1 MSALEKALALAVA
14 KHAGTRDKG
23 GVPYIMHPLHVMMEM
38 KKAGCTEDELAA
50 GVMHDIVE
58 DTDVTLD
65 DLRTMGFSEAVVLA
79 VDSVTKREGEAID
92 EYRRRVATNQTGR
105 KIKLQDLRHNMDIT
119 RLKNRGRMTD
129 KDLQRL
135 REYAEHYDML
145 VGGAVGV

>member
-23 GVPYIMHPLHVMMEM
+23 GVPYILHPIHVMMEM

-50 GVMHDIVE
+50 GVMHDLVE

-65 DLRTMGFSEAVVLA
+65 FLRTMFSEAVVLA
-79 VDSVTKREGEAID
+79 VDSVTKREGEPID

-105 KIKLQDLRHNMDIT
+105 KIKIHDLKHNMDIT
-119 RLKNRGRMTD
+119 RLKNRSRMTD
-129 KDLQRL
+129 KDVQRL

-145 VGGAVGV
+145 VGGAIGV